1 MGKIKARQVGMV
13 TIEMQEDDSMLE
25 RNGKTFDEVSSTLK
39 EAINAGLKILIQED
53 LGNDGTVELEQKS
66 VDVWIEEE

>member
-1 MGKIKARQVGMV
+1 MV